1 MIGFLRGFS
10 GDVRSILV
18 PIQVVSVY
26 TYLRRSLS
34 MTREVAWASAHVNQS
49 FFYPKI
55 KTIII
60 IIYWPICVGAAAGC
74 L

>member
-49 FFYPKI
+49 FFTQK
-55 KTIII
+55 
-60 IIYWPICVGAAAGC
+60 
-74 L
+74 